1 MSIMIYNFK
10 VRFWYKISNY
20 ITIAGVRT
28 ILRHLH
34 KCPKVKTNFATCPKL
49 GHGREH
55 DLGHILVLRHFR
67 EHGPSLII
75 HQ

>member
-1 MSIMIYNFK
+1 MFVNHDLQLK

-20 ITIAGVRT
+20 ITISGVRT

-34 KCPKVKTNFATCPKL
+34 RCPKL